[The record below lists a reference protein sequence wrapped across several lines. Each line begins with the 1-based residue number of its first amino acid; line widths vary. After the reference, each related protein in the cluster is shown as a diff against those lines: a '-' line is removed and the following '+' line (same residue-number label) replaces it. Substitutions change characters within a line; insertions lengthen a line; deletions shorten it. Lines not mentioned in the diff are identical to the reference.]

1 MARKKE
7 RLVYD
12 PLYRLKPA
20 GVQARSARKGKT
32 RVWSVVTRMFRL
44 RQKVTQYLNIE

>member
-20 GVQARSARKGKT
+20 GVQVQTSRKGKT
-32 RVWSVVTRMFRL
+32 RVWTAVVRILSFGFAG
-44 RQKVTQYLNIE
+44 K

>member
-1 MARKKE
+1 MARKKA

-20 GVQARSARKGKT
+20 TAQAQTSRKGKT
-32 RVWSVVTRMFRL
+32 KVWTVVVRILSFGFAGR
-44 RQKVTQYLNIE
+44 

>member
-1 MARKKE
+1 MARKNQ

-20 GVQARSARKGKT
+20 DEQARTARKRKIK
-32 RVWSVVTRMFRL
+32 VWIAVVRILSFGWAR
-44 RQKVTQYLNIE
+44 K

>member
-1 MARKKE
+1 MARKKD

-20 GVQARSARKGKT
+20 GVQAQTAEKGKM
-32 RVWSVVTRMFRL
+32 RVWTAVVRILSFGFAG
-44 RQKVTQYLNIE
+44 K

>member
-7 RLVYD
+7 RLIYD

-20 GVQARSARKGKT
+20 EGQEQTSRKDRA
-32 RVWSVVTRMFRL
+32 RVWTAVVRILSLGFAG
-44 RQKVTQYLNIE
+44 K

>member
-1 MARKKE
+1 MTRKKL

-20 GVQARSARKGKT
+20 EEQARASRKGKL
-32 RVWSVVTRMFRL
+32 RVWTAVVRILSFGRAG
-44 RQKVTQYLNIE
+44 K

>member
-1 MARKKE
+1 MTGKKT

-20 GVQARSARKGKT
+20 TARAQTSRKGKT
-32 RVWSVVTRMFRL
+32 KVWTAVVRILSFGFAGR
-44 RQKVTQYLNIE
+44 

>member
-1 MARKKE
+1 MVRKKE

-20 GVQARSARKGKT
+20 GEQAQASMKGKA
-32 RVWSVVTRMFRL
+32 RVWTAVVRILSFGFAG
-44 RQKVTQYLNIE
+44 K